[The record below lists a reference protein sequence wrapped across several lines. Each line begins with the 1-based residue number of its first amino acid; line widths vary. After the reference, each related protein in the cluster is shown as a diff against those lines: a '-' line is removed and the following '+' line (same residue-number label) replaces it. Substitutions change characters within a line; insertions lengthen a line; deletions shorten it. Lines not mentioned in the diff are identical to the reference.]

1 MTAAQDKR
9 WRAEVDIIEE
19 IGKVPSSREMQR
31 LLKERGIK
39 VSSVIVSKDL
49 QKDLETLTESEY
61 KNQKTGI
68 LAMLDNLISIA
79 NGIAEKGDDD
89 KIRLDAMKTI
99 SKLDKTKSDILIKFR
114 KAQVELNKEDKPI
127 YNVFIGKPKKIRYEI
142 IKTEVKNMGS
152 FSRLL
157 LLGGPVGTVFAA
169 IIVAAIMLVLM
180 VVVGPLLMI
189 GILML
194 VIGLLVEIATQ
205 GHAKEGH
212 ILLGLGCI
220 ITVVAFWIG

>member
-19 IGKVPSSREMQR
+19 IGKVPSSREMQK

-79 NGIAEKGDDD
+79 NGIAEKGEDD

-99 SKLDKTKSDILIKFR
+99 SRLDKTKSDILIKFR

-127 YNVFIGKPKKIRYEI
+127 YNVFIGKPKKIDMKLYRRKQKELR
-142 IKTEVKNMGS
+142 N
-152 FSRLL
+152 
-157 LLGGPVGTVFAA
+157 
-169 IIVAAIMLVLM
+169 IVEKKDEYI
-180 VVVGPLLMI
+180 
-189 GILML
+189 
-194 VIGLLVEIATQ
+194 E
-205 GHAKEGH
+205 EDN
-212 ILLGLGCI
+212 
-220 ITVVAFWIG
+220 

>member
-79 NGIAEKGDDD
+79 NGIAEKGGDD

-127 YNVFIGKPKKIRYEI
+127 YNVFIGKPKKIDMKLYRRKQKELR
-142 IKTEVKNMGS
+142 NM
-152 FSRLL
+152 
-157 LLGGPVGTVFAA
+157 
-169 IIVAAIMLVLM
+169 
-180 VVVGPLLMI
+180 
-189 GILML
+189 
-194 VIGLLVEIATQ
+194 VEKKDEYI
-205 GHAKEGH
+205 EEDN
-212 ILLGLGCI
+212 
-220 ITVVAFWIG
+220 

>member
-79 NGIAEKGDDD
+79 NGIAEKGEDD

-127 YNVFIGKPKKIRYEI
+127 YNVFIGKPKKIDMKLYRRKQKELR
-142 IKTEVKNMGS
+142 NM
-152 FSRLL
+152 
-157 LLGGPVGTVFAA
+157 
-169 IIVAAIMLVLM
+169 
-180 VVVGPLLMI
+180 
-189 GILML
+189 
-194 VIGLLVEIATQ
+194 VEKKDEYI
-205 GHAKEGH
+205 EEDN
-212 ILLGLGCI
+212 
-220 ITVVAFWIG
+220 

>member
-19 IGKVPSSREMQR
+19 IGKVPSSREMQK

-79 NGIAEKGDDD
+79 NGIAEKGEDD

-127 YNVFIGKPKKIRYEI
+127 YNIFIGKPKKIDMKLYRRKQKELR
-142 IKTEVKNMGS
+142 NM
-152 FSRLL
+152 
-157 LLGGPVGTVFAA
+157 
-169 IIVAAIMLVLM
+169 
-180 VVVGPLLMI
+180 
-189 GILML
+189 
-194 VIGLLVEIATQ
+194 VEKKDEYI
-205 GHAKEGH
+205 EEDN
-212 ILLGLGCI
+212 
-220 ITVVAFWIG
+220 

>member
-127 YNVFIGKPKKIRYEI
+127 YNVFIGKPKKIDMKLYRRKQKELR
-142 IKTEVKNMGS
+142 NM
-152 FSRLL
+152 
-157 LLGGPVGTVFAA
+157 
-169 IIVAAIMLVLM
+169 
-180 VVVGPLLMI
+180 
-189 GILML
+189 
-194 VIGLLVEIATQ
+194 VEKKDEYI
-205 GHAKEGH
+205 EEDS
-212 ILLGLGCI
+212 
-220 ITVVAFWIG
+220 

>member
-19 IGKVPSSREMQR
+19 IGKVPSSREMQK

-127 YNVFIGKPKKIRYEI
+127 YNIFIGKPKKIDMKLYRRKQKELR
-142 IKTEVKNMGS
+142 NM
-152 FSRLL
+152 
-157 LLGGPVGTVFAA
+157 
-169 IIVAAIMLVLM
+169 
-180 VVVGPLLMI
+180 
-189 GILML
+189 
-194 VIGLLVEIATQ
+194 VEKKDEYI
-205 GHAKEGH
+205 EEDN
-212 ILLGLGCI
+212 
-220 ITVVAFWIG
+220 

>member
-31 LLKERGIK
+31 FLKERGIK

-127 YNVFIGKPKKIRYEI
+127 YNVFIGKPKKIDMKLYRRKQKELR
-142 IKTEVKNMGS
+142 N
-152 FSRLL
+152 
-157 LLGGPVGTVFAA
+157 
-169 IIVAAIMLVLM
+169 IVEKKDEYI
-180 VVVGPLLMI
+180 
-189 GILML
+189 
-194 VIGLLVEIATQ
+194 E
-205 GHAKEGH
+205 EDN
-212 ILLGLGCI
+212 
-220 ITVVAFWIG
+220 